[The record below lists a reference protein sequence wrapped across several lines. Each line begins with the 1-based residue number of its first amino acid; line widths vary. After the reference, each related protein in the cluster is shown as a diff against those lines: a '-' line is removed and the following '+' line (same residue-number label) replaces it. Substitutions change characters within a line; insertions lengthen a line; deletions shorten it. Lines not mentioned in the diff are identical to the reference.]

1 MLIFYLNLVLI
12 CFNPLYKHP
21 CLVGKGRASNSSSFL
36 LPVVLSDPV
45 GFIFLPNADFCS
57 LVVTVGC
64 LSGGIKNVYWGFCH
78 NASSLVFIFLMTRE
92 VDDLWV
98 FIELD
103 RSGFVGAAVSVSY
116 LILLHRYGIWADLQ
130 LQQRTSG
137 RMLGLLCWKRDL
149 KGVLYSAGNLFLHLQ
164 IYLWSS
170 TLLSILTFVGFLRH
184 PKTSCLGYVVLPNV
198 LW

>member
-1 MLIFYLNLVLI
+1 MIWSVDILLNLVLI

-103 RSGFVGAAVSVSY
+103 RSG
-116 LILLHRYGIWADLQ
+116 LLVQ
-130 LQQRTSG
+130 L
-137 RMLGLLCWKRDL
+137 
-149 KGVLYSAGNLFLHLQ
+149 
-164 IYLWSS
+164 YLWVILFCYISMEYEQIFS
-170 TLLSILTFVGFLRH
+170 CSKEHLAECLASCAGSMTWRVCFIAQGIYFCIYRFIFEVRLCCQFSLLLVSWGIQRRPV
-184 PKTSCLGYVVLPNV
+184 
-198 LW
+198 